1 MPNPDFNLW
10 KQTKEMS
17 SKFDIAVYKET
28 NENWCGSYRFE
39 HTESGMYLCV
49 RFGWYFPS
57 NTWLV
62 TVWGNDDFGMGKYDM
77 ERNVAME
84 VFMKVIQLPFV
95 TKDELKLLG
104 FEIA

>member
-17 SKFDIAVYKET
+17 SKFDIVVYKET

-62 TVWGNDDFGMGKYDM
+62 TVWGNDDFGMGKEKRTYKSALFQAIS
-77 ERNVAME
+77 NPNS
-84 VFMKVIQLPFV
+84 FNSSFV
-95 TKDELKLLG
+95 TNG
-104 FEIA
+104 S